1 MINHGTQYSTAEP
14 QAIEITSDAVFV
26 ATNITP
32 YSKEIEGHTMSGYQY
47 NYTQYS
53 LAEYLALQNANIA
66 SLQEELDAAKIL
78 LGVD

>member
-1 MINHGTQYSTAEP
+1 MINHGTQYSTVQP
-14 QAIEITSDAVFV
+14 QAIEITSDAVFI

-32 YSKEIEGHTMSGYQY
+32 YSKEIEGHIMSGYQY